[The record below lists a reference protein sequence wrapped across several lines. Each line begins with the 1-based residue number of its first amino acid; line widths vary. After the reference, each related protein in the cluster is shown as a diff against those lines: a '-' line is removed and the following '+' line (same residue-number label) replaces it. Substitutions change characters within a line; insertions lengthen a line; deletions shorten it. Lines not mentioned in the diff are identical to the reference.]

1 MALREES
8 LSNFVYDEGEDL
20 IRFCSQIR
28 SPLLYTPLPRKPLP
42 LRSSRHSQGARRP
55 MLLHPPRLLRPVL
68 RGVKTC
74 EAPRCLRRSPRLVR
88 HPLPLLRLRG
98 FPPRALGGAA
108 GVSRSRCSPPLVF
121 RLSPIKRARS
131 TVRQE

>member
-1 MALREES
+1 MQDTLSRARERRRRRANTLYEFEMALREES

-28 SPLLYTPLPRKPLP
+28 SHLLYTPLPRKPLP

-74 EAPRCLRRSPRLVR
+74 EA
-88 HPLPLLRLRG
+88 LP
-98 FPPRALGGAA
+98 ALA
-108 GVSRSRCSPPLVF
+108 GLPGS
-121 RLSPIKRARS
+121 
-131 TVRQE
+131 